1 MKKIRSN
8 KKQSSSSLVSQV
20 RIIGGA
26 MRGRKISFMS
36 GEGLRPTLDQ
46 VRETL
51 FNWLIADIN
60 QANCLDLYA
69 GSGAIGF
76 EAASR
81 GAKSVTFVDASKQ
94 VTSNLNHNIKELN
107 ITNVDVKNQKAEDF
121 LSRNSQRFH
130 IIFLDPPF
138 EKGMLES
145 ILLKIKP
152 HLAEDG
158 LVYIEQENSSSTI
171 EIGREWEQLKYK
183 KTSRFIYSLYSLK
196 TIKKLRTL

>member
-1 MKKIRSN
+1 MQKKRAHN
-8 KKQSSSSLVSQV
+8 KKHSISQV
-20 RIIGGA
+20 RIVGGS
-26 MRGRKISFMS
+26 MRGRKVSFMS

-51 FNWLIADIN
+51 FNWLIANIN

-76 EAASR
+76 EAISR
-81 GAKSVTFVDASKQ
+81 GAKSVTLIDASKQ
-94 VTSNLNHNIKELN
+94 VTDNLNQNIQALN
-107 ITNVDVKNQKAEDF
+107 ITNAIVKQQKAEDF
-121 LSRNSQRFH
+121 LAGNIKLYD

-145 ILLKIKP
+145 ILLQLKK
-152 HLAEDG
+152 HLTQDG
-158 LVYIEQENSSSTI
+158 LVYIEQENSLSTI
-171 EIGREWEQLKYK
+171 EIGDDWQPLKIK

-196 TIKKLRTL
+196 PIEIKIN